1 LTACQ
6 TIINEEKNTMAKVQT
21 VQPDEK
27 VEVISRILERDGC
40 IVIENV
46 LDKLGLDRL
55 KGELGPHFEET
66 PNCTG
71 DFYGHATKRLSS
83 LIAKSTLCRQMAIHP
98 VILAAMDEFLLK
110 GCRQYQLNLTQA
122 IRIGPG
128 EPQQIMHPDDPLFPY
143 VHPGYEAMINCMWAV
158 DEFTAEN
165 GATNIVPGS
174 HKWARIGLIPER
186 EPLQDEI
193 TQGVMPA
200 GSVLIYFGSLL
211 HCGGANRSAKPRTGV
226 VLSYCQGWLR
236 QSENQYLA
244 VPLAV
249 AKTLPERLQRL
260 LGYFVHEPNLGQIEG
275 RDPIELLQGKH
286 IVNAGFEEFLPSEL
300 QPLLDQHKA
309 RLKEAA

>member
-1 LTACQ
+1 
-6 TIINEEKNTMAKVQT
+6 MAKVQT
-21 VQPDEK
+21 VRPDEQFD
-27 VEVISRILERDGC
+27 VINRILERDGC

-46 LDKLGLDRL
+46 LDKEGLDRL
-55 KGELGPHFEET
+55 KGELRPHFEET

-83 LIAKSTLCRQMAIHP
+83 LIAKSTLCRGMAIHP
-98 VILAAMDEFLLK
+98 VILSVMDEFLLK

-122 IRIGPG
+122 IQIGPG
-128 EPQQIMHPDDPLFPY
+128 EPQQIMHPDDPLFPF

-158 DEFTAEN
+158 DEFTSEN
-165 GATNIVPGS
+165 GATNVVPGS
-174 HKWARIGLIPER
+174 HKWERVGLIPER
-186 EPLQDEI
+186 EPAQDEI

-211 HCGGANRSAKPRTGV
+211 HCGGANRTAKPRTGI

-244 VPLAV
+244 VPLEIAQ
-249 AKTLPERLQRL
+249 TLPERLQRL
-260 LGYFVHEPNLGQIEG
+260 LGYFVHEPNLGQLEG
-275 RDPIELLQGKH
+275 RDPIELLQGKTM
-286 IVNAGFEEFLPSEL
+286 VNAGFEEFLPAEL

>member
-1 LTACQ
+1 
-6 TIINEEKNTMAKVQT
+6 MAKVQK
-21 VQPDEK
+21 VRPDEK
-27 VEVISRILERDGC
+27 VEVINSILERDGC

-46 LDKLGLDRL
+46 LDRHGLDRL

-66 PNCTG
+66 PNCNG

-98 VILAAMDEFLLK
+98 VILAAMDEFLLR

-122 IRIGPG
+122 IQIGPG
-128 EPQQIMHPDDPLFPY
+128 EPQQIMHPDDPLFPF

-174 HKWARIGLIPER
+174 HKWERVGLIPER
-186 EPLQDEI
+186 EPVPDEI

-211 HCGGANRSAKPRTGV
+211 HCGGANRSAKPRTGI
-226 VLSYCQGWLR
+226 VLSYCHGWLR

-244 VPLAV
+244 VPLEI

-275 RDPIELLQGKH
+275 RDPIELLQGKT
-286 IVNAGFEEFLPSEL
+286 IVNAGFEEFLPAEL

>member
-1 LTACQ
+1 
-6 TIINEEKNTMAKVQT
+6 MAKVQT
-21 VQPDEK
+21 VRPDEQFD
-27 VEVISRILERDGC
+27 VINRILERDGC

-46 LDKLGLDRL
+46 LDRQRLDRL

-83 LIAKSTLCRQMAIHP
+83 LIAKSTLCRRMAIHP
-98 VILAAMDEFLLK
+98 VILAVMDEFLLR

-158 DEFTAEN
+158 DEFTSEN
-165 GATNIVPGS
+165 GATNVVPGS
-174 HKWARIGLIPER
+174 HKWERVGLIPER
-186 EPLQDEI
+186 EPVQDEI

-244 VPLAV
+244 VPLAT
-249 AKTLPERLQRL
+249 AQTLPERLQRL

-275 RDPIELLQGKH
+275 RDPIELLQGRT

>member
-1 LTACQ
+1 
-6 TIINEEKNTMAKVQT
+6 MAKVQK
-21 VQPDEK
+21 VRPDEK
-27 VEVISRILERDGC
+27 LEVINRTLERDGC

-46 LDKLGLDRL
+46 LDKQGLERL

-83 LIAKSTLCRQMAIHP
+83 LIAKSTLCRSMAIHP
-98 VILAAMDEFLLK
+98 VILAVMDEFLLK

-122 IRIGPG
+122 IQIGPG
-128 EPQQIMHPDDPLFPY
+128 EPQQIMHPDDPLFPF

-158 DEFTAEN
+158 DEFTSEN
-165 GATNIVPGS
+165 GATNVVPGS
-174 HKWARIGLIPER
+174 HKWERVGLIPER

-211 HCGGANRSAKPRTGV
+211 HCGGTNMSAKPRTGV

-244 VPLAV
+244 VPLDI
-249 AKTLPERLQRL
+249 AKSLPERLQRL

-275 RDPIELLQGKH
+275 RDPIELLQGKT
-286 IVNAGFEEFLPSEL
+286 IVNAGFEEFLPAEL
-300 QPLLDQHKA
+300 QPLLDEHKV
-309 RLKEAA
+309 RLKDAA

>member
-1 LTACQ
+1 
-6 TIINEEKNTMAKVQT
+6 
-21 VQPDEK
+21 
-27 VEVISRILERDGC
+27 
-40 IVIENV
+40 
-46 LDKLGLDRL
+46 
-55 KGELGPHFEET
+55 
-66 PNCTG
+66 
-71 DFYGHATKRLSS
+71 
-83 LIAKSTLCRQMAIHP
+83 
-98 VILAAMDEFLLK
+98 
-110 GCRQYQLNLTQA
+110 
-122 IRIGPG
+122 
-128 EPQQIMHPDDPLFPY
+128 MHPDDPLFPF

-165 GATNIVPGS
+165 GATNVVPGS
-174 HKWARIGLIPER
+174 HKWERVGLIPER
-186 EPLQDEI
+186 VPLPDEI

-211 HCGGANRSAKPRTGV
+211 HCGGANRTSKPRTGI

-244 VPLAV
+244 VPLQV

-275 RDPIELLQGKH
+275 RDPIELLQGKN
-286 IVNAGFEEFLPSEL
+286 IVNAGFEEFLPAEL

>member
-1 LTACQ
+1 
-6 TIINEEKNTMAKVQT
+6 MAKVQT
-21 VQPDEK
+21 VRPDEK
-27 VEVISRILERDGC
+27 VEVINRILERDGC

-46 LDKLGLDRL
+46 LDREGLDRL
-55 KGELGPHFEET
+55 KGELVPHFEET

-83 LIAKSTLCRQMAIHP
+83 LIAKSTLCRRMAIHP
-98 VILAAMDEFLLK
+98 IILAVMDEFLLR

-128 EPQQIMHPDDPLFPY
+128 EPQQIMHPDDPLFPF

-158 DEFTAEN
+158 DEFTSEN
-165 GATNIVPGS
+165 GATNVVPGS
-174 HKWARIGLIPER
+174 HKWERVGLIPER
-186 EPLQDEI
+186 GPAQDEI

-211 HCGGANRSAKPRTGV
+211 HCGGANRTAKPRTGI

-244 VPLAV
+244 VPLEI

-260 LGYFVHEPNLGQIEG
+260 LGYFVHEPNLGQLEG
-275 RDPIELLQGKH
+275 RDPIELLQGKT
-286 IVNAGFEEFLPSEL
+286 IVNAGFEEFLPEEL

>member
-1 LTACQ
+1 MAQVQKVRADADTAS
-6 TIINEEKNTMAKVQT
+6 IN
-21 VQPDEK
+21 
-27 VEVISRILERDGC
+27 RILERDGC

-46 LDKLGLDRL
+46 LDKYALEKL
-55 KGELGPHFEET
+55 KAELRPHFDET

-71 DFYGHATKRLSS
+71 DFYGHATKRVSS
-83 LIAKSTLCRQMAIHP
+83 LIAKSTLCQRMTIHP
-98 VILAAMDEFLLK
+98 AILAVMDEFLLK

-122 IRIGPG
+122 IQIGPG

-143 VHPGYEAMINCMWAV
+143 IHPGHEAMINCMWAV
-158 DEFTAEN
+158 DQFTAEN
-165 GATNIVPGS
+165 GATNVVPGS
-174 HKWARIGLIPER
+174 HKWERVGLLPER
-186 EPLQDEI
+186 QPLPEEI
-193 TQGVMPA
+193 TQGIMPA

-211 HCGGANRSAKPRTGV
+211 HCGGANKTARPRAGV

-244 VPLAV
+244 VPQAL

-275 RDPIELLQGKH
+275 RDPIELLRGQN
-286 IVNAGFEEFLPSEL
+286 IVNAGFEEFLPAEL
-300 QPLLDQHKA
+300 QPLLDEHKA

>member
-1 LTACQ
+1 
-6 TIINEEKNTMAKVQT
+6 MAKVQT
-21 VQPDEK
+21 VRPDEK
-27 VEVISRILERDGC
+27 LEVINRILERDGC
-40 IVIENV
+40 LVIENV
-46 LDKLGLDRL
+46 LDKQGLDRL

-83 LIAKSTLCRQMAIHP
+83 LIAKSTLCRRMAIHP
-98 VILAAMDEFLLK
+98 VILAVMDEFLLQ

-128 EPQQIMHPDDPLFPY
+128 EPQQIMHPDDPLFPF

-158 DEFTAEN
+158 DEFTSEN
-165 GATNIVPGS
+165 GATNVVPGS
-174 HKWARIGLIPER
+174 HKWERIGLIPER
-186 EPLQDEI
+186 EPAQDEI

-286 IVNAGFEEFLPSEL
+286 IVNAGFEEFLPAEL

>member
-1 LTACQ
+1 
-6 TIINEEKNTMAKVQT
+6 MAKVQ
-21 VQPDEK
+21 K
-27 VEVISRILERDGC
+27 VGADATCGVINRILERDGC
-40 IVIENV
+40 IVIEDV
-46 LDKLGLDRL
+46 LDEQALDRL
-55 KGELGPHFEET
+55 KQELRPHFEET

-83 LIAKSTLCRQMAIHP
+83 LIAKSTLCQHMAMHP

-122 IRIGPG
+122 IQIGPG
-128 EPQQIMHPDDPLFPY
+128 EPQQIMHPDDPLFPF
-143 VHPGYEAMINCMWAV
+143 VHPGYEAMINSMWAV

-174 HKWARIGLIPER
+174 HKWERVGLLPER
-186 EPLQDEI
+186 EPLQEEI
-193 TQGVMPA
+193 TQGVMRA

-211 HCGGANRSAKPRTGV
+211 HCGGANRTEKPRTGV

-275 RDPIELLQGKH
+275 RDPIELLQGKN
-286 IVNAGFEEFLPSEL
+286 IVNAGFEEFLPAEL

-309 RLKEAA
+309 RLKDAA

>member
-1 LTACQ
+1 
-6 TIINEEKNTMAKVQT
+6 MAKVQT
-21 VQPDEK
+21 VRPDEK
-27 VEVISRILERDGC
+27 VEEINRVLERDGC

-46 LDKLGLDRL
+46 LDRQGLDRL

-83 LIAKSTLCRQMAIHP
+83 LIAKSTLCRRMAIHP
-98 VILAAMDEFLLK
+98 VILAAMDEFLLR

-122 IRIGPG
+122 IQIGPG
-128 EPQQIMHPDDPLFPY
+128 EPQQIMHPDDPLFPF

-165 GATNIVPGS
+165 GATNVVPGS
-174 HKWARIGLIPER
+174 HKWERVGLIPER
-186 EPLQDEI
+186 EPQPDEI

-211 HCGGANRSAKPRTGV
+211 HCGGANRTSKPRTGI

-244 VPLAV
+244 VPLQV

-275 RDPIELLQGKH
+275 RDPIELLQGKN
-286 IVNAGFEEFLPSEL
+286 IVNAGFEEFLPAEL